1 MQVGGGCTL
10 KNEQRFPSDCVY
22 ILLQRA
28 ARRGVGGRSANES
41 RGNVYI
47 TFAAGK

>member
-1 MQVGGGCTL
+1 M
-10 KNEQRFPSDCVY
+10 KNEQRFPLYCVY
-22 ILLQRA
+22 ISLQRA
-28 ARRGVGGRSANES
+28 AQPGIGGRSENEN